1 METKAKFIMPMQSF
15 QKAISILAVLLI
27 FNCSQFLDNADGPF
41 SFLPSVDVLGDMNP
55 PTVEF
60 TSPVQGSTGVD
71 PGSHVIVTFSKAMNK
86 DYTESSFT
94 LTNNGQTIDGSFEWV
109 DNTMVFKPAKPLSSP
124 GLYTYVLSKSRAEST
139 AGVNLLDDVRINFSY
154 NSDLTQPKISQTI
167 PADNA
172 TAVAPNTFF
181 TVIFDKPM
189 NVTSVLSGISTSP
202 DMGLQLPATV
212 ITNNNTRFEFHPSAD
227 LAYGTGYTVT
237 IPASVKDAS
246 GNQMA
251 QSKSISF
258 TVGNDF
264 TPPTLSSIQFSSLPT
279 NHVANEFNVISGMNK
294 TDSIILDFSE
304 PVRPS
309 SLLEAISISPSQ
321 SYRVTQLN
329 GPGSSYSIT
338 FDDPLDVY
346 QVYNF
351 KITTSI
357 VDLQNNKL
365 DKNYS
370 YFFKINGSF
379 SQKIRMRAIFSDSG
393 FANSL
398 FTNQINT
405 SAPQLT
411 TGTCSAIECTQQL
424 YLHFCYDDGTGNCPA
439 SPFTLT
445 TGSVIFLS
453 SLKVSV
459 EKEFGPT
466 SVGCLEYIS
475 NITDATPVTYTPAS
489 VLVFNTTAACLD
501 IGSTYLIRVKGGS
514 SGITD
519 NFGNL
524 MDQDYT
530 VRVRF

>member
-1 METKAKFIMPMQSF
+1 MRKG
-15 QKAISILAVLLI
+15 ISILFLLSLVQ
-27 FNCSQFLDNADGPF
+27 CSQLLDNADGPF
-41 SFLPSVDVLGDMNP
+41 AFLPSFDVLNDFNP
-55 PTVEF
+55 PTVKF
-60 TSPVQGSTGVD
+60 TSPIQGATGVD
-71 PGSHVIVTFSKAMNK
+71 PASHVIITFSKEMNTN
-86 DYTESSFT
+86 YTESSFS
-94 LTNNGQTIDGSFEWV
+94 LSNNGQTIDGIFEWV
-109 DNTMVFKPAKPLSSP
+109 ENTMVFKPAKPLSSP
-124 GLYTYVLSKSRAEST
+124 GLYTYVVTKSRAESIS
-139 AGVNLLDDVRINFSY
+139 GVNLLDDLRINFSY

-167 PADNA
+167 PADHA

-181 TVIFDKPM
+181 TIIFDKPM

-202 DMGLQLPATV
+202 DMGLQIPATV
-212 ITNNNTRFEFHPSAD
+212 ISNNNTRFEFHPAAD
-227 LAYGTGYTVT
+227 LAYGTVYTVT
-237 IPASVKDAS
+237 IPSSVKDAS

-251 QSKSISF
+251 QSSNISF
-258 TVGNDF
+258 TVGDDF
-264 TPPTLSSIQFSSLPT
+264 TTPTLSSIQFSSLPT
-279 NHVANEFNVISGMNK
+279 NHLTNEFNVISGMNK

-321 SYRVTQLN
+321 SYRVNQLN

-338 FDDPLDVY
+338 FDEPLDVY

-370 YFFKINGSF
+370 YYFKIDGSF

-393 FANSL
+393 FSNGL

-405 SAPQLT
+405 NAPQLNT
-411 TGTCSAIECTQQL
+411 SSCNAQECTQQL
-424 YLHFCYDDGTGNCPA
+424 YLHFCYDDGTSSCPG
-439 SPFTLT
+439 SPYTLT
-445 TGSVIFLS
+445 TGSILFLS
-453 SLKVSV
+453 SLKVSI

-466 SVGCLEYIS
+466 SVGCLEYVS
-475 NITDATPVTYTPAS
+475 NITDVTPVAYTPAS
-489 VLVFNTTAACLD
+489 VLVFSTTAACLD

-519 NFGNL
+519 NYGNL

>member
-202 DMGLQLPATV
+202 DMG
-212 ITNNNTRFEFHPSAD
+212 S
-227 LAYGTGYTVT
+227 
-237 IPASVKDAS
+237 
-246 GNQMA
+246 
-251 QSKSISF
+251 
-258 TVGNDF
+258 
-264 TPPTLSSIQFSSLPT
+264 
-279 NHVANEFNVISGMNK
+279 
-294 TDSIILDFSE
+294 
-304 PVRPS
+304 
-309 SLLEAISISPSQ
+309 
-321 SYRVTQLN
+321 
-329 GPGSSYSIT
+329 
-338 FDDPLDVY
+338 
-346 QVYNF
+346 YNF
-351 KITTSI
+351 
-357 VDLQNNKL
+357 V
-365 DKNYS
+365 
-370 YFFKINGSF
+370 
-379 SQKIRMRAIFSDSG
+379 
-393 FANSL
+393 
-398 FTNQINT
+398 
-405 SAPQLT
+405 
-411 TGTCSAIECTQQL
+411 
-424 YLHFCYDDGTGNCPA
+424 
-439 SPFTLT
+439 
-445 TGSVIFLS
+445 
-453 SLKVSV
+453 
-459 EKEFGPT
+459 
-466 SVGCLEYIS
+466 
-475 NITDATPVTYTPAS
+475 
-489 VLVFNTTAACLD
+489 
-501 IGSTYLIRVKGGS
+501 
-514 SGITD
+514 
-519 NFGNL
+519 
-524 MDQDYT
+524 
-530 VRVRF
+530 